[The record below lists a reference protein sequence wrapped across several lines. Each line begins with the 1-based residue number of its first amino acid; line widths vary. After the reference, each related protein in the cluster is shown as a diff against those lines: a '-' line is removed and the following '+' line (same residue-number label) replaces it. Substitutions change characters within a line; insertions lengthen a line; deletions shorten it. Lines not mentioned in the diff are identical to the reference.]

1 VATQPNAHPDASGKL
16 NVIFHGAF
24 TFVQDPEKK
33 HILAEMPAIEDH
45 VYRAGTWL
53 AETEIRGG
61 GIVYELNEQGVK
73 PGKDWLD
80 PKKNLI
86 VKFDRKAP
94 KPAPFATLKLPF
106 PEKIHSLRI
115 SEVDAKFF
123 KGKTERVLNQAK
135 QPMALLQ
142 VFTYVIANVDDLF
155 IGANLDEGH
164 YWEPAFTENQ
174 GSHVNL
180 HVFSAEDHYHKPS
193 NVQEDFNKCMELLA
207 VELRLQTKYLP
218 AGPIPANGH
227 LPPGVAPEETEDL
240 GVRTLRMA
248 RLGRAKVQGGD
259 TNVAWFGNDALDGNI
274 RACTGGGG
282 TDGTY

>member
-1 VATQPNAHPDASGKL
+1 VATQPNAQPDASGKL

-24 TFVQDPEKK
+24 TFVRDAEKR
-33 HILAEMPAIEDH
+33 HILAEMPAIENH

-61 GIVYELNEQGVK
+61 SIVYELNEKGVEQGTA
-73 PGKDWLD
+73 WLD

-86 VKFDRKAP
+86 VKFDPKARR
-94 KPAPFATLKLPF
+94 PAPFATLKLPL
-106 PEKIHSLRI
+106 PETIHSLRI
-115 SEVDAKFF
+115 SEVDARFLE
-123 KGKTERVLNQAK
+123 GKTKRQLDQHP

-142 VFTYVIANVDDLF
+142 VFTYKIADVNYLF
-155 IGANLDEGH
+155 IDADRGEGH
-164 YWEPAFTENQ
+164 YWEPAFTEND

-193 NVQEDFNKCMELLA
+193 NAQEDFNKCMELLA
-207 VELRLQTKYLP
+207 VDLRLQTKFLP
-218 AGPIPANGH
+218 AGPIPADGA

-282 TDGTY
+282 NDGF